1 MSGEGEGGRPISDD
15 AAMANNPKAS
25 SEQSWLL
32 AVSSGQHG
40 AAAGAYCWRFPV
52 GRQGVAAS
60 DGMKSRRERERERV
74 HGERGREESRE
85 RILGERECF
94 RREKVVS

>member
-1 MSGEGEGGRPISDD
+1 
-15 AAMANNPKAS
+15 
-25 SEQSWLL
+25 
-32 AVSSGQHG
+32 
-40 AAAGAYCWRFPV
+40 V

-85 RILGERECF
+85 RVSGERECF